1 MSQVVDASW
10 DVSGPPY
17 SNKQNGRDFV
27 KFFGRMIKK
36 HVQIICK
43 MNVMYIHIH
52 IYIYVCIYICIY
64 AKNKVF
70 IY

>member
-17 SNKQNGRDFV
+17 SKKKRAGFV

-36 HVQIICK
+36 HVQIIYICINICK
-43 MNVMYIHIH
+43 MNVMHIHIH
-52 IYIYVCIYICIY
+52 IYIYVYIYICIC
-64 AKNKVF
+64 KK
-70 IY
+70 